1 MNDVTTLLLN
11 SIGAGN
17 RGEGRGQEAATK
29 QGNGQLFGELMNQQ
43 IAARTSRPEQTK
55 QTQGQKQPPEKQ
67 PEEKLVKEKADTSSN
82 PVNSPKND
90 QDTKKAS
97 QDQQDEKII
106 AEDATTASDKETAQS
121 VTSKDNALGQQADLN
136 TQPIQNPP
144 VLLPQVMPN
153 SVDAE
158 ALPAN
163 PNPQTIHQSANQAVQ
178 LINSASSLTDM
189 EGLQANGVGQPLTI
203 NGAPSDSSF
212 AQLPAPNPLTKADDA
227 LAQMDILGQQD
238 TEKQNT
244 TTVDANL
251 LPDTTIGLQSST
263 QQNLA
268 IQQPLEP
275 LPTPLANDAQPST
288 GNVTTNT
295 DVLAPAP
302 AKTMV
307 EVVATSP
314 DHDLD
319 NSSLNKDPELSAQ
332 HQSHDLSGKED
343 GAAPLTTPNLVQS
356 PVILQTID
364 GTKQVAQVAIDPQQ
378 SGALAQQVT
387 FAIRKGANE
396 GTSQMHI
403 KLNPI
408 ELGGIDI
415 RMEVDADH
423 HVRAILTIER
433 PETYDLL
440 HKDAQ
445 HLQKLL
451 GESGLKLA
459 DANAI
464 QYEQRSASNLAS
476 NSGNST
482 QDWLGSGWFGQQGQA
497 GRHAQN
503 DSGYSAARHPS
514 NDGDDIA
521 STSVNLITYTHGQA
535 DGRVNI
541 RV

>member
-55 QTQGQKQPPEKQ
+55 QIQGQKQPPEKQ

-82 PVNSPKND
+82 PVNSPQND
-90 QDTKKAS
+90 QGTKKAS

-106 AEDATTASDKETAQS
+106 VEDAPTAGDKETAQT
-121 VTSKDNALGQQADLN
+121 VTSKDKDADALGQQADLN
-136 TQPIQNPP
+136 AQPIQNPP

-153 SVDAE
+153 SVAAE

-163 PNPQTIHQSANQAVQ
+163 PTPQNTHQSANQAVQ
-178 LINSASSLTDM
+178 FINSPSSLTEM

-212 AQLPAPNPLTKADDA
+212 AQLPAPNPLIKADDA
-227 LAQMDILGQQD
+227 LAQQD
-238 TEKQNT
+238 TAKQNT
-244 TTVDANL
+244 TRAEANL
-251 LPDTTIGLQSST
+251 VADTTTGLQSST
-263 QQNLA
+263 QQSLA
-268 IQQPLEP
+268 IQQQPLEP
-275 LPTPLANDAQPST
+275 LPSPLANDAQPSM
-288 GNVTTNT
+288 GNVATTNT

-307 EVVATSP
+307 EVVTTSP

-319 NSSLNKDPELSAQ
+319 NSSLNKDFDLATQ

-343 GAAPLTTPNLVQS
+343 GSAPLTTPNLVQS
-356 PVILQTID
+356 PAILQTID
-364 GTKQVAQVAIDPQQ
+364 GAKQVAQVAIDPQQ

-403 KLNPI
+403 KLNPV

-464 QYEQRSASNLAS
+464 QYEQRSASNLVS

-503 DSGYSAARHPS
+503 DSGYSAARHPGG
-514 NDGDDIA
+514 DGDDAA
-521 STSVNLITYTHGQA
+521 STPINLITYTHGQA